1 MKDLASYRSNDV
13 AENQAVSPLLDWK
26 RAHAELVGLAR
37 KQAGLD
43 REIGRWLLYARRAGT
58 HAWLGYGSIHEY
70 AQQLFGFT
78 SRQTQERL
86 RVAEALE
93 ELAMLD
99 SAFEQGK
106 LCWSAVRELTRVA
119 TPETESKWLAASN
132 DRSAH
137 QIAHMVAGRAR
148 GDRPQDRVHVALL
161 RRVLRFELS
170 PATYAT
176 VQEALTKIRREAG
189 GRLNDDEALLL
200 MARHVLGGP
209 RDEGR
214 SSYQIAV
221 SICPCCERG
230 FQHAR
235 GELVEL
241 SSAAVEVACCDA
253 QHIGEMQPDAGA
265 CTRVGVCG
273 GMRRG
278 RKRSGQ
284 CERAKREGNEQ
295 GECAGAE
302 RERER

>member
-1 MKDLASYRSNDV
+1 MNDLASEHSHDI
-13 AENQAVSPLLDWK
+13 AENQVLLPMLDWK
-26 RAHAELVGLAR
+26 RAPAELVGLAR
-37 KQAGLD
+37 KRAGLD

-58 HAWLGYGSIHEY
+58 HAWLGYGNIHEY

-93 ELAMLD
+93 ELSTLD

-119 TPETESKWLAASN
+119 TPDTESKWLAGSD
-132 DRSAH
+132 DRSAR
-137 QIAHMVAGRAR
+137 QIEHMVAGPPR
-148 GDRPQDRVHVALL
+148 GDDPQDRVNVALL

-189 GRLNDDEALLL
+189 GRLEDDEALLL

-221 SICPCCERG
+221 SICPSCERG

-241 SSAAVEVACCDA
+241 SSAGVEVACCDA

-273 GMRRG
+273 DTRRG
-278 RKRSGQ
+278 RERSGQ
-284 CERAKREGNEQ
+284 CERVERERNEQ

>member
-58 HAWLGYGSIHEY
+58 HAWLGYGNIHEY

-86 RVAEALE
+86 RAAEALE
-93 ELAMLD
+93 ELSMLD

-137 QIAHMVAGRAR
+137 QIEHMVAGRAR
-148 GDRPQDRVHVALL
+148 GDDPQDRINVALL

-200 MARHVLGGP
+200 MARHVLGGHGTK
-209 RDEGR
+209 DAAAIR
-214 SSYQIAV
+214 SRFRSALAV
-221 SICPCCERG
+221 SGG
-230 FQHAR
+230 FNMLGA
-235 GELVEL
+235 
-241 SSAAVEVACCDA
+241 SSW
-253 QHIGEMQPDAGA
+253 
-265 CTRVGVCG
+265 
-273 GMRRG
+273 
-278 RKRSGQ
+278 
-284 CERAKREGNEQ
+284 N
-295 GECAGAE
+295 
-302 RERER
+302 